1 MQKHLGLDQFPRK
14 KEDDE
19 RISKD
24 IKTLFSTP
32 NGKQVLKYLRSITIE
47 SVQGPHAT
55 DAELRHLEGQ
65 RYLVGLISRRI
76 DHAERIQK
84 NERSSR

>member
-1 MQKHLGLDQFPRK
+1 MSKHLGLDNFIRNK
-14 KEDDE
+14 ADDE

-24 IKTLFSTP
+24 IQALFKTP
-32 NGKQVLKYLRSITIE
+32 NGKQVLQYLRSITIE
-47 SVQGPHAT
+47 SVQGPNAS

-76 DHAERIQK
+76 QHAEKVLK
-84 NERSSR
+84 NE

>member
-1 MQKHLGLDQFPRK
+1 MQKHLGLDQFPRD
-14 KEDDE
+14 KEEDQ

-24 IKTLFSTP
+24 IKSLFSTP
-32 NGKQVLKYLRSITIE
+32 NGKQVLKDLRSITIE

-55 DAELRHLEGQ
+55 VAELRHLEGQ
-65 RYLVGLISRRI
+65 RYLVGLITRRI
-76 DHAERIQK
+76 DHAERITK

>member
-1 MQKHLGLDQFPRK
+1 MQKHLGLDQFPRD
-14 KEDDE
+14 KEEDQ

-24 IKTLFSTP
+24 IKSLFSTP
-32 NGKQVLKYLRSITIE
+32 NGKQVVKYLRSSTIE

-76 DHAERIQK
+76 DHAERISK